1 MNPTTFAAA
10 ALALAASASG
20 GSPMLSLDDALREAV
35 AKNPDLAQAR
45 ERLRQ
50 SRELSKKVLANY
62 LPQVSVSGSFT
73 RNQYPASISMP
84 TGFWLRDMSGIPGF
98 DPTSVNGP
106 NYDPQKG
113 FPSSAPDTNNPPGAA
128 SNTVLFTTGVETLDL
143 QKKYQLGVR
152 AQLVQPLIVPA
163 LWPAFRIANL
173 GEQQVAAT
181 VESARREVLFA
192 VVQLYYGCAGLRQT
206 VEIQQR
212 LLENDFAHEKQAK
225 VQVDSTAAPAI
236 SLIRAQ
242 IDRTKAE
249 QDLVRA
255 RASYA
260 SAKLALGTLM
270 GRLSDFD
277 VEPPPEPEV
286 ETNLEA
292 LEAQALSARPDLQAG
307 RLAREVAARSR
318 SAVWYSYAPS
328 LAATATYQ
336 AANVKGFTNSYDSW
350 ALGIGLSWT
359 VWDGGLREIQLR
371 ENASKLAEADEAQR
385 GAELK
390 ALEEVRRAM
399 LDLTSARANRAKAE
413 ETVRLARENMRLV
426 NVAYQAGAATP
437 VEVSDAST
445 ALAAAELTL
454 VGETLNSQ
462 LAALKLAKAAGGFDP
477 RPSSAFDPAREAR
490 PHSTSPHGAT
500 QSGGAGRGAPLAPIG
515 FGLPADRQVE

>member
-1 MNPTTFAAA
+1 MNSTLLAAA
-10 ALALAASASG
+10 ALWLTASASDG
-20 GSPMLSLDDALREAV
+20 APALSLRDAIREAE
-35 AKNPDLAQAR
+35 AKNHDLAQAR

-50 SRELSKKVLANY
+50 SKELSKKVLANY

-98 DPTSVNGP
+98 DPTAVNGP
-106 NYDPQKG
+106 NYDPRKG
-113 FPSSAPDTNNPPGAA
+113 APSSAPDTGNPPGAA
-128 SNTVLFTTGVETLDL
+128 SSAVLYPTGVADFDL

-163 LWPAFRIANL
+163 LWPAFKIADL
-173 GEQQVAAT
+173 SELQVAAS

-206 VEIQQR
+206 VEIQRR
-212 LLENDFAHEKQAK
+212 LLENNLAHEKEAK

-249 QDLVRA
+249 QDLA
-255 RASYA
+255 RAQAAYA
-260 SAKLALGTLM
+260 SAKLALGTLIA
-270 GRLSDFD
+270 RLSDFD
-277 VEPPPEPEV
+277 VEPPPEPDA

-292 LEAQALSARPDLQAG
+292 LEAQALSARPDLEAA
-307 RLAREVAARSR
+307 RLAREVAARNR

-328 LAATATYQ
+328 VAATATYQ

-350 ALGIGLSWT
+350 ALGVGLSWT

-371 ENASKLAEADEAQR
+371 ENASKLVEADEAQR

-390 ALEEVRRAM
+390 ALEEVRREM
-399 LDLTSARANRAKAE
+399 LDLKSARANRAKAE
-413 ETVRLARENMRLV
+413 ETVRLARENMRLIG
-426 NVAYQAGAATP
+426 VAYRAGAATP
-437 VEVSDAST
+437 VEVSDANT
-445 ALAAAELTL
+445 ALAAAELAL
-454 VGETLNSQ
+454 VAESLNSQ
-462 LAALKLAKAAGGFDP
+462 LATLKLAKAAGGFDP
-477 RPSSAFDPAREAR
+477 RP
-490 PHSTSPHGAT
+490 
-500 QSGGAGRGAPLAPIG
+500 
-515 FGLPADRQVE
+515 